1 LPQLD
6 VRDRGTGVPAGDI
19 DRIFEPFFTTE
30 PNGTGLGLYLS
41 RELCEANGIRLEY
54 RAEAGQGGCFR
65 LCFPHPDRR
74 SGVGSAA
81 TA

>member
-1 LPQLD
+1 MCSSDL
-6 VRDRGTGVPAGDI
+6 I

-30 PNGTGLGLYLS
+30 PTGTGLGLYLS

-54 RAEAGQGGCFR
+54 RAEAGHGGCFR
-65 LCFPHPDRR
+65 LSFPHPDRR
-74 SGVGSAA
+74 SATVTAAA